1 MGGTNQGNWK
11 HRNKFVGIK
20 RQLVQDATIHNSTLL
35 IGDMRIDDDDLLV
48 LNYQDVKFKVIEGIT
63 VCAVEDV

>member
-1 MGGTNQGNWK
+1 M
-11 HRNKFVGIK
+11 
-20 RQLVQDATIHNSTLL
+20 QDATIHNSTLL